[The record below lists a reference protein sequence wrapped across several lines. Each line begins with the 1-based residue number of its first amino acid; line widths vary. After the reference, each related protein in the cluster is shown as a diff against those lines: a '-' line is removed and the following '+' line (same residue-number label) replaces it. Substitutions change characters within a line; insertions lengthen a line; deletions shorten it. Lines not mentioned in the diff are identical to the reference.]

1 VQPDAVCAAGPHWVT
16 GFGFFKPYWLVGAAN
31 VFVFVHLIGAYQ
43 VFMQPFMAFVEQC
56 VCHFI
61 PSAKWEK
68 GYTIPGYGYFP
79 LSPLKLVSRTII
91 VATTTLIAIILPFF
105 NDLVGFI
112 GAIGFWP
119 LTVYFP
125 VELHIASKGI
135 PRWST
140 KWLWLQS
147 LSVFCFLISMASA
160 IGSIEYVV
168 QDLKDYTIF
177 HTYSEG
183 STAATA

>member
-1 VQPDAVCAAGPHWVT
+1 LVT
-16 GFGFFKPYWLVGAAN
+16 GFGFFKPYWLVGMAN
-31 VFVFVHLIGAYQ
+31 VFVFVHLVGAYQ
-43 VFMQPFMAFVEQC
+43 VFMQPFMVFVEGC
-56 VCHFI
+56 ICHFV
-61 PSAKWEK
+61 PSLKWEK
-68 GYTIPGYGYFP
+68 GLQIKGYGYFP
-79 LSPLKLVSRTII
+79 LSPLKMVSRTVI
-91 VATTTLIAIILPFF
+91 VAITTLIAIILPFF

-135 PRWST
+135 KRWSS
-140 KWLWLQS
+140 KWLWLQA
-147 LSVFCFLISMASA
+147 LSIFTFCISMAAA

-168 QDLKDYTIF
+168 QDLKSYTIF

-183 STAATA
+183 SAAADA